1 MHRHLLISVVA
12 LVLGGSAASA
22 ADLAPAPIY
31 TKAPVA
37 VPHSWAGFYG
47 GGNAGWVGSTGN
59 TIDLSGTD
67 TGTGG
72 LGTSLASGE
81 IPSSIDLG
89 YSGFLGG
96 AQLGYNWQSSNW
108 VFGFEG
114 DIDWASAK
122 SSVVVPDA
130 AALGLHTPLTTDAS
144 RELDWLAT
152 IRGRIGYSLTA
163 PLLLYATGG
172 LAVGEHKL
180 GIGVVAPNALP
191 PADLFDNT
199 STISA
204 GWTIGAGAEWMFAR
218 QWSVKAEYLYV
229 DLGNISSTINYA
241 YPLANNS
248 SLTATAHDRDNI
260 VRGGI
265 NYHF

>member
-114 DIDWASAK
+114 DIDWASA
-122 SSVVVPDA
+122 
-130 AALGLHTPLTTDAS
+130 
-144 RELDWLAT
+144 
-152 IRGRIGYSLTA
+152 
-163 PLLLYATGG
+163 
-172 LAVGEHKL
+172 
-180 GIGVVAPNALP
+180 
-191 PADLFDNT
+191 
-199 STISA
+199 
-204 GWTIGAGAEWMFAR
+204 
-218 QWSVKAEYLYV
+218 
-229 DLGNISSTINYA
+229 
-241 YPLANNS
+241 
-248 SLTATAHDRDNI
+248 
-260 VRGGI
+260 
-265 NYHF
+265 